1 SSLRLQALRVTLFL
15 SVFFFSSRRRHTRWP
30 RDWSSDVC
38 SSDLVAHE
46 RGVSLSEPGREQV
59 YFTDAYIGFGVTDHW
74 ALRFGADPSKYADD
88 VRATL
93 KAFDPHLLITDMR
106 PMDAVVEKAQ
116 SGTRFSL

>member
-1 SSLRLQALRVTLFL
+1 VVDKILADRAYPGQSAVGKRILIRIQTPEPVW
-15 SVFFFSSRRRHTRWP
+15 VEIIG
-30 RDWSSDVC
+30 V
-38 SSDLVAHE
+38 VAHE

-93 KAFDPHLLITDMR
+93 KAFDGSAPNR
-106 PMDAVVEKAQ
+106 SAQ
-116 SGTRFSL
+116 W